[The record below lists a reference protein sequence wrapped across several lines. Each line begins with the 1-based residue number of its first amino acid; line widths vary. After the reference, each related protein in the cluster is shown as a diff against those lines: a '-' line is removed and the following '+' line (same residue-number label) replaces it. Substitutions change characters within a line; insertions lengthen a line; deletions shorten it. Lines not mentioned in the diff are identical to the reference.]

1 VDSAP
6 VYHGP
11 LEEFVARRTA
21 LERTLRSSDAAAAG
35 TVKKLRK
42 PPLGVWAIDQLA
54 VENPDLVAELLAA
67 GLDAR
72 EAQQAVADGSRSGE
86 DLLVASARVREAV
99 ETAVRAAAQVL
110 DRSGQAMAEETA
122 RKIRTT
128 VLAAVS
134 GGAAERQ
141 ALWRGTLDRDLKP
154 TGFGA
159 ADVPDDDAPEL
170 VKIIAPLRRQT
181 SPRPG
186 DSGTGRGGQEVGDR
200 VAQLAAERGAA
211 ERLKVAER
219 ARTMATT
226 KRQYAERL
234 AAEAR
239 AADDDATAAER
250 AAEAA
255 EKAAR

>member
-1 VDSAP
+1 MDSAA

-11 LEEFVARRTA
+11 LEEFVSRRTA

-42 PPLGVWAIDQLA
+42 PSVGVWAIDQLA
-54 VENPDLVAELLAA
+54 VDTPDVVAELLAA

-72 EAQQAVADGSRSGE
+72 EAQRAVADGSRSGE
-86 DLLVASARVREAV
+86 DLVVATARVREAV
-99 ETAVRAAAQVL
+99 EAAVRAAAQLL

-128 VLAAVS
+128 LQAAAS
-134 GGAAERQ
+134 GGAAERV
-141 ALWRGTLDRDLKP
+141 ALWRGTLDRDLTP
-154 TGFGA
+154 SGFGA
-159 ADVPDDDAPEL
+159 ADLPDDDEPEL
-170 VKIIAPLRRQT
+170 AGIIAPLRRQT
-181 SPRPG
+181 SPRPAG
-186 DSGTGRGGQEVGDR
+186 ADTGGGRVAAGDR
-200 VAQLAAERGAA
+200 VARLAAERGAA

-219 ARTMATT
+219 ARTIATT
-226 KRQYAERL
+226 KRQHAERL

-239 AADDDATAAER
+239 AADDDASAAEQ
-250 AAEAA
+250 AAETA

>member
-1 VDSAP
+1 VDSAA

-21 LERTLRSSDAAAAG
+21 LERTLRSGDAAAAG
-35 TVKKLRK
+35 AVSKLRK
-42 PPLGVWAIDQLA
+42 PSVGVWAIDQLA

-72 EAQQAVADGSRSGE
+72 EAQQAVAEGSGSGE
-86 DLLVASARVREAV
+86 DLLVASARVRETV
-99 ETAVRAAAQVL
+99 EAAVRAASQLL

-128 VLAAVS
+128 LQAAVS
-134 GGAAERQ
+134 GGAAERE
-141 ALWRGTLDRDLKP
+141 ALWLGTLDRDLKP

-170 VKIIAPLRRQT
+170 AKSIAPLRRQT

-186 DSGTGRGGQEVGDR
+186 GSVARRPQAAGDR

-219 ARTMATT
+219 ARTIATT

-239 AADDDATAAER
+239 SADDDATAAER

>member
-1 VDSAP
+1 VDSAA

-11 LEEFVARRTA
+11 LEAFVARRTA
-21 LERTLRSSDAAAAG
+21 LERTLRSSDAGAAG
-35 TVKKLRK
+35 AVRKLRK
-42 PPLGVWAIDQLA
+42 PSVGVWAIDQLA
-54 VENPDLVAELLAA
+54 VENPDLVTELLAA

-72 EAQQAVADGSRSGE
+72 EVQRAVADGSGSGE
-86 DLLVASARVREAV
+86 DLLIASARVREAV
-99 ETAVRAAAQVL
+99 EAAVRAASHVL

-134 GGAAERQ
+134 GGAAERE

-170 VKIIAPLRRQT
+170 ARILAPLRRRT
-181 SPRPG
+181 LPRPG
-186 DSGTGRGGQEVGDR
+186 NSATGGRRQGAGDR

-219 ARTMATT
+219 ARTIATT

-234 AAEAR
+234 AADAR

>member
-1 VDSAP
+1 VDSAA
-6 VYHGP
+6 VYQGP
-11 LEEFVARRTA
+11 LEEFVSRRTA
-21 LERTLRSSDAAAAG
+21 LERTLRSTDAEAAG
-35 TVKKLRK
+35 AVKKLRR
-42 PPLGVWAIDQLA
+42 PPVGVWAIDQLA
-54 VENPDLVAELLAA
+54 VENPELVAELLAA

-86 DLLVASARVREAV
+86 DLLVATTRVREAI
-99 ETAVRAAAQVL
+99 EAAVGAAAQVL

-122 RKIRTT
+122 RKMRIT
-128 VLAAVS
+128 LQSAVS
-134 GGAAERQ
+134 GGAAERE
-141 ALWRGTLDRDLKP
+141 ALWRGTLDRDLTP
-154 TGFGA
+154 PGFGA

-170 VKIIAPLRRQT
+170 ARIIAPLRRQT

-186 DSGTGRGGQEVGDR
+186 GSGTGRGRQQPGDR

-219 ARTMATT
+219 ARTIATT
-226 KRQYAERL
+226 KRQYADRL

-239 AADDDATAAER
+239 AAEDDATASEH

>member
-1 VDSAP
+1 VDSAA

-35 TVKKLRK
+35 AVKKLRK
-42 PPLGVWAIDQLA
+42 PPVGAWAIDQLA

-86 DLLVASARVREAV
+86 DLLVATTRVREAV
-99 ETAVRAAAQVL
+99 EAAVRAAAQVL
-110 DRSGQAMAEETA
+110 DLSGQAMAEETA
-122 RKIRTT
+122 RKIRIT
-128 VLAAVS
+128 LQAAVS
-134 GGAAERQ
+134 GGAAERE
-141 ALWRGTLDRDLKP
+141 ALWRGTLDRDLTP

-170 VKIIAPLRRQT
+170 ATVIAPLRRQT

-186 DSGTGRGGQEVGDR
+186 TADTGRRRQQAGDR
-200 VAQLAAERGAA
+200 VAQLAAQRGAA

-219 ARTMATT
+219 ARTLATT
-226 KRQYAERL
+226 KRQYADRL

-239 AADDDATAAER
+239 AAEDDATASER

>member
-1 VDSAP
+1 MDSAA

-21 LERTLRSSDAAAAG
+21 LERTLRSSDAEAAG
-35 TVKKLRK
+35 LVRRLRK
-42 PPLGVWAIDQLA
+42 PSVGVWAIDQLA
-54 VENPDLVAELLAA
+54 VENPDLVTELLAA

-72 EAQQAVADGSRSGE
+72 EVQQAVADGSGSGE

-99 ETAVRAAAQVL
+99 EAAVRAASHVL

-122 RKIRTT
+122 RKVRTT

-134 GGAAERQ
+134 GGAAERE
-141 ALWRGTLDRDLKP
+141 ALWRGSLDRDLKP

-170 VKIIAPLRRQT
+170 ATILAPLRRRT

-186 DSGTGRGGQEVGDR
+186 NLVTGRPRAAGDR
-200 VAQLAAERGAA
+200 VAQRAAERGAA
-211 ERLKVAER
+211 ERLKVVER
-219 ARTMATT
+219 ARTIATT

-234 AAEAR
+234 AADAR

>member
-1 VDSAP
+1 MDSAA

-11 LEEFVARRTA
+11 LEGFVSRRTA
-21 LERTLRSSDAAAAG
+21 LERTLRSSDAAAAAA
-35 TVKKLRK
+35 VKKLRK
-42 PPLGVWAIDQLA
+42 PSVGAWAIDQLA

-86 DLLVASARVREAV
+86 DLLVATTRVREAI
-99 ETAVRAAAQVL
+99 EGAVRAAAQVL
-110 DRSGQAMAEETA
+110 ERSGQAMAEETA

-128 VLAAVS
+128 VLAAAS
-134 GGAAERQ
+134 GGAADRQ
-141 ALWRGTLDRDLKP
+141 ALWRGTLDRDLTP

-159 ADVPDDDAPEL
+159 ADVPDDDEPEL
-170 VKIIAPLRRQT
+170 ARAIAPLRRQA
-181 SPRPG
+181 SPRRRG
-186 DSGTGRGGQEVGDR
+186 AATGGARVAAGDR

-219 ARTMATT
+219 ARTIAAT
-226 KRQYAERL
+226 KRQHAERL

-250 AAEAA
+250 SAEAA

>member
-1 VDSAP
+1 VDSAA

-21 LERTLRSSDAAAAG
+21 LERTLRSTDAAAAG
-35 TVKKLRK
+35 AVKKLRK
-42 PPLGVWAIDQLA
+42 PPVSVWAIDQLA
-54 VENPDLVAELLAA
+54 AENPELVAELLAA

-86 DLLVASARVREAV
+86 DLLVASARVREAI
-99 ETAVRAAAQVL
+99 EAAVRAAAQVL
-110 DRSGQAMAEETA
+110 DRSSQSMAEETA
-122 RKIRTT
+122 RKIRIT
-128 VLAAVS
+128 LQAAVS
-134 GGAAERQ
+134 GGAAERE
-141 ALWRGTLDRDLKP
+141 ALWRGTLDSDLKP

-159 ADVPDDDAPEL
+159 ADVTDDDAPEL
-170 VKIIAPLRRQT
+170 ATIIAPLRRQT
-181 SPRPG
+181 SPHHGASGGGPG
-186 DSGTGRGGQEVGDR
+186 RQQAGDR

-219 ARTMATT
+219 ARTLATT

-239 AADDDATAAER
+239 AADDDATTAER
-250 AAEAA
+250 AADAA
-255 EKAAR
+255 EQAAR